1 MWNLLTKLSF
11 DVSMRKSITSRPCGG
26 FKSLWIDRDSN
37 TLMIRLLWVWAI
49 VTLIYNQDTLI
60 DGILSRPGGYELW
73 LFPLHCLL
81 NNSRRHEV
89 GHQVSDQHQN
99 SSDRH
104 LFSSS
109 FFPTIMLCGFV
120 WPLEGMPYPWLRFV
134 IQCCCWCPIA
144 PPMAKVVFKPKA
156 LHAGFQGDCV
166 VSSTDRRDAGHIY
179 VTIYCFIILDKSH
192 HQLWRF

>member
-1 MWNLLTKLSF
+1 MG
-11 DVSMRKSITSRPCGG
+11 VSYC
-26 FKSLWIDRDSN
+26 N
-37 TLMIRLLWVWAI
+37 TYIK
-49 VTLIYNQDTLI
+49 YNQDTLI

-134 IQCCCWCPIA
+134 IHLVPKYINVVVVA
-144 PPMAKVVFKPKA
+144 PPIFKPKA

-166 VSSTDRRDAGHIY
+166 VSSTDRRDAGHI
-179 VTIYCFIILDKSH
+179 SM
-192 HQLWRF
+192 